1 MGLYLDAS
9 KTEIPMPLPTL
20 LTTGLD
26 SPLTSIAHVI
36 QLAVA
41 PVFLLSGIAAL
52 LNVLSNRLSRI
63 VDRARL
69 LESQFPLAQPER
81 IQGLRISLQRLGKR
95 ARLASFG
102 IGLCTSS
109 ALLISAVVI
118 ALFLGSLFDANLRTA
133 IAVLFIAAMVSLTAG
148 LLCLLREVYLSTY
161 YLRIGEPE
169 PEQKP
174 AIAAEPKL
182 PPTGPARG

>member
-1 MGLYLDAS
+1 ML
-9 KTEIPMPLPTL
+9 LPTA
-20 LTTGLD
+20 TDT
-26 SPLTSIAHVI
+26 PLISIAHVI

-69 LESQFPLAQPER
+69 LEGQFPHATPQRAE
-81 IQGLRISLQRLGKR
+81 GLRISLKRLAMR

-109 ALLISAVVI
+109 AVLISAVVI
-118 ALFLGSLFDANLRTA
+118 VLFLGSLFDANVRTG

-174 AIAAEPKL
+174 A
-182 PPTGPARG
+182 PALEVSSAPERRTP

>member
-1 MGLYLDAS
+1 
-9 KTEIPMPLPTL
+9 MPLPML
-20 LTTGLD
+20 LPTAADT
-26 SPLTSIAHVI
+26 PLISIAHVI

-52 LNVLSNRLSRI
+52 LNVLSNRLSRV

-69 LESQFPLAQPER
+69 LEAQFPSAPPQRVE
-81 IQGLRISLQRLGKR
+81 GLRTSLRRLAMR

-109 ALLISAVVI
+109 AVLISSVVI
-118 ALFLGSLFDANLRTA
+118 VLFLGSLLDANVRTA
-133 IAVLFIAAMVSLTAG
+133 IAVLFIGAMVSLTAG

-174 AIAAEPKL
+174 AIADGSA
-182 PPTGPARG
+182 PPGSLR

>member
-1 MGLYLDAS
+1 
-9 KTEIPMPLPTL
+9 MPLTTAL
-20 LTTGLD
+20 LPLADT
-26 SPLTSIAHVI
+26 PLTSIAHVI

-69 LESQFPLAQPER
+69 LESQLPSAPAER
-81 IQGLRISLQRLGKR
+81 AAGLRLSLKRLAMR
-95 ARLASFG
+95 ARLASYG
-102 IGLCTSS
+102 ISLCTSS
-109 ALLISAVVI
+109 AVLISSVVI
-118 ALFLGSLFDANLRTA
+118 ALFLGSLLGFNGRTV
-133 IAVLFIAAMVSLTAG
+133 IAVIFIAAMVCLTAG
-148 LLCLLREVYLSTY
+148 LLCLLREVYLSTH

-174 AIAAEPKL
+174 VIATADLDK
-182 PPTGPARG
+182 R

>member
-1 MGLYLDAS
+1 
-9 KTEIPMPLPTL
+9 MPLPL
-20 LTTGLD
+20 PL
-26 SPLTSIAHVI
+26 PLTAVTDTPLIAIAHVI

-69 LESQFPLAQPER
+69 LEAQFPSATSARMAVLRVSLSRLA
-81 IQGLRISLQRLGKR
+81 LR
-95 ARLASFG
+95 ARLASFS
-102 IGLCTSS
+102 IGLCTLS
-109 ALLISAVVI
+109 AVLVSAVVI
-118 ALFLGSLFDANLRTA
+118 VLFTGSLLDVNVRTV
-133 IAVLFIAAMVSLTAG
+133 IAVLFITAMLSLTVG
-148 LLCLLREVYLSTY
+148 LLCLLREVYLSTH

-174 AIAAEPKL
+174 AVST
-182 PPTGPARG
+182 PPAGPAR

>member
-1 MGLYLDAS
+1 MRYVAC
-9 KTEIPMPLPTL
+9 
-20 LTTGLD
+20 LD
-26 SPLTSIAHVI
+26 SSVRQPVLPMF

-52 LNVLSNRLSRI
+52 LNVLSNRLSRV

-69 LESQFPLAQPER
+69 LEAQFPAAQPQRVEV
-81 IQGLRISLQRLGKR
+81 LRASLKRLAMR

-109 ALLISAVVI
+109 AVLISAVVI
-118 ALFLGSLFDANLRTA
+118 VLFLGSLFDANVRTA
-133 IAVLFIAAMVSLTAG
+133 IAVLFIMAMLSLTAG
-148 LLCLLREVYLSTY
+148 LLCLLREIYLSTY

-174 AIAAEPKL
+174 VIATVVTSSAAEDSSTPSA
-182 PPTGPARG
+182 PPGSTLR

>member
-1 MGLYLDAS
+1 
-9 KTEIPMPLPTL
+9 MPLPTL
-20 LTTGLD
+20 LPTLADT
-26 SPLTSIAHVI
+26 PLVSIAHVI

-69 LESQFPLAQPER
+69 LEAQFPSAPPQRVE
-81 IQGLRISLQRLGKR
+81 GLRTSLRRLAMR

-109 ALLISAVVI
+109 AVLISAVVI
-118 ALFLGSLFDANLRTA
+118 VLFLGSLLDANVRNA

-174 AIAAEPKL
+174 AITTDTSA
-182 PPTGPARG
+182 PPGSLR

>member
-1 MGLYLDAS
+1 
-9 KTEIPMPLPTL
+9 MPLPIPTD
-20 LTTGLD
+20 T
-26 SPLTSIAHVI
+26 PLTSIAHVI

-63 VDRARL
+63 VDRARQV
-69 LESQFPLAQPER
+69 EAQFPNAQP
-81 IQGLRISLQRLGKR
+81 LRIEALRASLKRMALR

-102 IGLCTSS
+102 ISLCTT
-109 ALLISAVVI
+109 SAVLVSTVVI
-118 ALFLGSLFDANLRTA
+118 ILFLGSLLDANVRTA
-133 IAVLFIAAMVSLTAG
+133 IAVIFIAAMLSLTAG
-148 LLCLLREVYLSTY
+148 LLCFLREVYISTR

-174 AIAAEPKL
+174 VIATEIQRP
-182 PPTGPARG
+182 

>member
-1 MGLYLDAS
+1 
-9 KTEIPMPLPTL
+9 MPLPIPADT
-20 LTTGLD
+20 
-26 SPLTSIAHVI
+26 PLTSIAHVI

-63 VDRARL
+63 VDRSRQ
-69 LESQFPLAQPER
+69 LEAQFPSAQPLQIEA
-81 IQGLRISLQRLGKR
+81 LRASLKRMALR

-102 IGLCTSS
+102 ISLCTT
-109 ALLISAVVI
+109 SAVLVSMVVI
-118 ALFLGSLFDANLRTA
+118 ILFLGSLLDANVRTA
-133 IAVLFIAAMVSLTAG
+133 IAVIFIAAMLSLTAG
-148 LLCLLREVYLSTY
+148 LLCFLREVYISTR

-174 AIAAEPKL
+174 VIADQSGQSDLSRP
-182 PPTGPARG
+182 

>member
-1 MGLYLDAS
+1 
-9 KTEIPMPLPTL
+9 MPLPIPADT
-20 LTTGLD
+20 
-26 SPLTSIAHVI
+26 PLTSIAHVI

-63 VDRARL
+63 VDRSRQ
-69 LESQFPLAQPER
+69 LEAQFPSAQPLQIEA
-81 IQGLRISLQRLGKR
+81 LRASLKRMALR

-102 IGLCTSS
+102 ISLCTT
-109 ALLISAVVI
+109 SAVLVSMVVI
-118 ALFLGSLFDANLRTA
+118 ILFLGSLLDANVRTA
-133 IAVLFIAAMVSLTAG
+133 IAVIFIAAMLSLTAG
-148 LLCLLREVYLSTY
+148 LLCFLREVYLSTR

-174 AIAAEPKL
+174 EIATENQP
-182 PPTGPARG
+182 R

>member
-1 MGLYLDAS
+1 MPL
-9 KTEIPMPLPTL
+9 PMPLPMLSDT
-20 LTTGLD
+20 
-26 SPLTSIAHVI
+26 PLISIAHVI

-69 LESQFPLAQPER
+69 LEAQFPHAQPER
-81 IQGLRISLQRLGKR
+81 AEGMRVSLRRLAMR

-109 ALLISAVVI
+109 AVLISAVVI
-118 ALFLGSLFDANLRTA
+118 VLFLGSLLDANLRTL
-133 IAVLFIAAMVSLTAG
+133 IAVLFIAAMVCLTAG

-174 AIAAEPKL
+174 ALASASAAPEVASIQL
-182 PPTGPARG
+182 PPGGPGSR

>member
-1 MGLYLDAS
+1 
-9 KTEIPMPLPTL
+9 MPLPML
-20 LTTGLD
+20 LPTAADT
-26 SPLTSIAHVI
+26 PLISIAHVI

-69 LESQFPLAQPER
+69 LESQFPHATPQRAE
-81 IQGLRISLQRLGKR
+81 GLRTSLKRLAMR

-109 ALLISAVVI
+109 AVLISAVVI
-118 ALFLGSLFDANLRTA
+118 VLFLGSLFDANVRTG

-174 AIAAEPKL
+174 AQAQVIEVSSAPDGRT
-182 PPTGPARG
+182 P

>member
-1 MGLYLDAS
+1 
-9 KTEIPMPLPTL
+9 MPLPI
-20 LTTGLD
+20 
-26 SPLTSIAHVI
+26 PLPLPTDTPLISIAHVI

-52 LNVLSNRLSRI
+52 LNVLSNRLSRV

-69 LESQFPLAQPER
+69 LEAQFPTAQPQRAEV
-81 IQGLRISLQRLGKR
+81 LRSSLKRLAMR

-109 ALLISAVVI
+109 AVLISSVVI
-118 ALFLGSLFDANLRTA
+118 VLFLGSLFDANVRTA
-133 IAVLFIAAMVSLTAG
+133 IAVLFIVAMLSLTAG
-148 LLCLLREVYLSTY
+148 LLCLLREIYLSTY

-174 AIAAEPKL
+174 MIATVATSSVVTDSSTPST
-182 PPTGPARG
+182 PPGSTLR